1 MRSKFTRFVLV
12 VVGIPA
18 FALPDASFGQGTQA
32 DYDRAANLGRRTANK
47 VFKQSVTAHWL
58 PEAKQ
63 FWYRNDLP
71 EGAREWIFV
80 DAEAGSRRVAFDH
93 ARLAEALAK
102 VAAKPVESTKLP
114 LEQLEFAAGACSATF
129 DAFGKHWQADLKS
142 YELREAPADKAKAS
156 PLPTLTEPRAS
167 RTSQDETH
175 VTFVNRRDADIELFW
190 IDFDNQR
197 RSYGVLKPGEERK
210 QHTFAQHVWL
220 VADSN
225 GNPLTIL
232 EASRTE
238 STAVIEPGSRAAAP
252 DRRRGG
258 NRPRVSGTSPDGNW
272 TATIKDHNV
281 WLRNV
286 KTNDEQALTTDGTED
301 DAFQLPGYWSPDSKK
316 LVVMQVK
323 PEEKHEIH
331 LIESSPKDDLQPK
344 LHTLSYLKP
353 GDRIAQP
360 RPRLFDV
367 DQRRLVPVSE
377 TLFEN
382 PWSLTDLRWSADSDH
397 FTFVF
402 NQRGHQVLR
411 LLAVDGTSG
420 AVRTVIEEK
429 SSTFIDYAHKFFCRQ
444 FDDTHEVV
452 WMSER
457 DGWNHLYLVDSASGE
472 MKNQMTRGPWVV
484 RGVERVDEEL
494 RQVWFRAGGIRPE
507 QDPYYIH
514 LCRVNLDGSG
524 LTVLTEGDGTHK
536 WEFSPDRRYLID
548 TFSRVDQ
555 PPVTELRRVDDG
567 SLVCRLEDADARP
580 LIDTGW
586 RMPERFVAKARDGQ
600 TDIFGIIIR
609 PSNFDP
615 QKKYPVI
622 EQIYAGPQGAFV
634 PKEFGLQVR
643 QHAVAELGFI
653 IVQIDGMGTS
663 YRSKA
668 FHDVCAKNLADAGF
682 PDRIAWM
689 KAAAAV
695 HPELDLTRVGIYGG
709 SAGGQNA
716 LGGLLAHGDFYKVGV
731 ADCGCHD
738 NRMDKIWWNEL
749 WMGWPIGPHYA
760 ENSNVTRAAR
770 LQGKLLL
777 IFGELDRNVD
787 PASTMQVVNALVQ
800 ANKDFDL
807 LIMPGTGHG
816 SAETPYANRR
826 RMDFFVRHLLGV
838 EPRGNRDQERAER
851 AEPARVRAVSTDPV
865 SDEPQRN
872 EAADAQREP
881 LTFRG
886 HAAQVLSVT
895 FSPDGKRLASGGAG
909 RTVKIWDATSGK
921 EILMLTGHTDAVMS
935 VAFSPAEKRLVSAS
949 WDHTVRVWNTTD
961 GKETLRLRGH
971 TGPATSVAFSPNG
984 KRFASVSED
993 ESLRVWDATTGVEL
1007 LTLKGL
1013 IDVARS
1019 VAYSPDGKW
1028 VASSTGNGFGP
1039 DTPVEVKVWNAAT
1052 GQEKL
1057 TLKGHAAYVWSV
1069 AFSPN
1074 GKHLASSGLDKT
1086 VKLWDATTGQELLTL
1101 KGHTE
1106 GVKSVSFSPDGKRIA
1121 TGSNDETVKVWD
1133 TTTGQELLTLK
1144 GHTLLVT
1151 CVAFSPDG
1159 KRLASAS
1166 EDETVKV
1173 WDVTPKD
1180 GTMK

>member
-1 MRSKFTRFVLV
+1 MRSKFTRFLFVA
-12 VVGIPA
+12 VGMLA
-18 FALPDASFGQGTQA
+18 FDLPVPSFGQGTQA

-47 VFKQSVTAHWL
+47 VFKQSVNAHWL
-58 PEAKQ
+58 PEGQQ

-71 EGAREWIFV
+71 EGVREWIFV
-80 DAEAGSRRVAFDH
+80 DPEAGSRRVAFDH
-93 ARLAEALAK
+93 AKLADALAK
-102 VAAKPVESTKLP
+102 VATKPVDAAKLP
-114 LEQLEFAAGACSATF
+114 LEQIEFAAGADSATF

-142 YELREAPADKAKAS
+142 YELREAPEDKTKAAR
-156 PLPTLTEPRAS
+156 LPVLTEPRAS

-175 VTFVNRRDADIELFW
+175 VTFVNRRDSDIELFW

-225 GNPLTIL
+225 GNPLTIF
-232 EASRTE
+232 EATRTE
-238 STAVIEPGSRAAAP
+238 STAVIERGARPAVP

-258 NRPRVSGTSPDGNW
+258 GRRGISAASPDGNW
-272 TATIKDHNV
+272 TASIKDHNV

-301 DAFQLPGYWSPDSKK
+301 DAYQLPAYWSQDSKK
-316 LVVMQVK
+316 LVVIQVR
-323 PEEKHEIH
+323 PAEKHEIH
-331 LIESSPKDDLQPK
+331 LIESSPKDQLQPK
-344 LHTLSYLKP
+344 LHTLGYLKP

-367 DQRRLVPVSE
+367 EQRRIIPVSE

-382 PWSLTDLRWSADSDH
+382 PWSLTELRWSPDSDH

-402 NQRGHQVLR
+402 NRRGHQVLR

-420 AVRTVIEEK
+420 TVRTVIEEK
-429 SSTFIDYAHKFFCRQ
+429 SPTFIDYAHKFFCRQ
-444 FDDTHEVV
+444 FDSSHEVV

-457 DGWNHLYLVDSASGE
+457 DGWNHLYLVDSASGTV
-472 MKNQMTRGPWVV
+472 KNQITRGPWVV
-484 RGVERVDEEL
+484 RGVERVDEEQ
-494 RQVWFRAGGIRPE
+494 RQVWFRAGGIQPD
-507 QDPYYIH
+507 QDPYYVH
-514 LCRVNLDGSG
+514 LCRVNFDGSG

-536 WEFSPDRRYLID
+536 WEFSPDHRYLLD

-567 SLVCRLEDADARP
+567 SLVCRLEAADARP

-586 RMPERFVAKARDGQ
+586 RAPERFVAKARDGQ

-634 PKEFGLQVR
+634 PKEFGLQAR
-643 QHAVAELGFI
+643 QHALAELGFI

-682 PDRIAWM
+682 PDRIAWL

-695 HPELDLTRVGIYGG
+695 HQELDLTRVGIYGG

-760 ENSNVTRAAR
+760 ENSNVTHAKR

-826 RMDFFVRHLLGV
+826 RMDFFVRHLLRV
-838 EPRGNRDQERAER
+838 EPPPR
-851 AEPARVRAVSTDPV
+851 
-865 SDEPQRN
+865 
-872 EAADAQREP
+872 
-881 LTFRG
+881 
-886 HAAQVLSVT
+886 
-895 FSPDGKRLASGGAG
+895 
-909 RTVKIWDATSGK
+909 
-921 EILMLTGHTDAVMS
+921 
-935 VAFSPAEKRLVSAS
+935 
-949 WDHTVRVWNTTD
+949 
-961 GKETLRLRGH
+961 
-971 TGPATSVAFSPNG
+971 
-984 KRFASVSED
+984 
-993 ESLRVWDATTGVEL
+993 
-1007 LTLKGL
+1007 
-1013 IDVARS
+1013 
-1019 VAYSPDGKW
+1019 
-1028 VASSTGNGFGP
+1028 
-1039 DTPVEVKVWNAAT
+1039 
-1052 GQEKL
+1052 
-1057 TLKGHAAYVWSV
+1057 
-1069 AFSPN
+1069 
-1074 GKHLASSGLDKT
+1074 
-1086 VKLWDATTGQELLTL
+1086 
-1101 KGHTE
+1101 
-1106 GVKSVSFSPDGKRIA
+1106 
-1121 TGSNDETVKVWD
+1121 
-1133 TTTGQELLTLK
+1133 
-1144 GHTLLVT
+1144 
-1151 CVAFSPDG
+1151 
-1159 KRLASAS
+1159 
-1166 EDETVKV
+1166 
-1173 WDVTPKD
+1173 
-1180 GTMK
+1180 